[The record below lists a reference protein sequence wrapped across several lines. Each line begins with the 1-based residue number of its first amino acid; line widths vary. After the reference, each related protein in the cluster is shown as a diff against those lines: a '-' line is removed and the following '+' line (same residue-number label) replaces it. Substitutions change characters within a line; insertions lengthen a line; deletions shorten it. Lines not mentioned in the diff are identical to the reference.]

1 MLISHHDISLYL
13 VHKVYI
19 LLYVS
24 WFRHCL
30 FVHVPVSSCVMSSLS
45 GERRKMK
52 NKYFLFNARSHS
64 SPHHS
69 AAPASAC
76 ECLPCDW
83 GLVFI
88 LFQIFQIIGW
98 SWPCNPHGG
107 SSSLSRFYNLENC
120 DLSLLMRVPGP
131 GLGQGQ
137 WKDLRYKQKI
147 LWKVESGLD
156 HLLVCN
162 QDVIHFLFIS

>member
-76 ECLPCDW
+76 ECLPCDGVCIYIISDISDYW
-83 GLVFI
+83 LI
-88 LFQIFQIIGW
+88 MTLQPALLF
-98 SWPCNPHGG
+98 
-107 SSSLSRFYNLENC
+107 SLTFLQFGNC
-120 DLSLLMRVPGP
+120 DLSLLMLVPGP

-137 WKDLRYKQKI
+137 
-147 LWKVESGLD
+147 
-156 HLLVCN
+156 
-162 QDVIHFLFIS
+162 

>member
-76 ECLPCDW
+76 ECLRCDDA
-83 GLVFI
+83 LYLYYFRYI
-88 LFQIFQIIGW
+88 
-98 SWPCNPHGG
+98 
-107 SSSLSRFYNLENC
+107 R
-120 DLSLLMRVPGP
+120 LLADHDPATRM
-131 GLGQGQ
+131 
-137 WKDLRYKQKI
+137 
-147 LWKVESGLD
+147 VEALT
-156 HLLVCN
+156 
-162 QDVIHFLFIS
+162 FLQFGKL

>member
-1 MLISHHDISLYL
+1 MCHHMSCLHS
-13 VHKVYI
+13 VVKVEGKWKI
-19 LLYVS
+19 NI
-24 WFRHCL
+24 W
-30 FVHVPVSSCVMSSLS
+30 
-45 GERRKMK
+45 
-52 NKYFLFNARSHS
+52 FNARSHS

-98 SWPCNPHGG
+98 SWPCNPHC
-107 SSSLSRFYNLENC
+107 SSLARFYNLENC
-120 DLSLLMRVPGP
+120 DLSLLMLVPGP

-137 WKDLRYKQKI
+137 YKDLRYKQKI

-156 HLLVCN
+156 CLLVCN
-162 QDVIHFLFIS
+162 QDVSNSFFLFHNNVSLTIIENNGVVHT